1 MTLDELVKLAFQAQN
16 NAIAPYSQF
25 PVGAALLTKSG
36 RVFSGSNIES
46 SSYGLSMCA
55 ERVALFKALSDGETE
70 FTAIAIGTHSQG
82 LCPPCGACRQLLWE
96 YAPQIQVAIANQS
109 NSYQVFQ
116 LNDLFPEPFDRHF
129 LSSHA

>member
-36 RVFSGSNIES
+36 QVVPGANIES

-55 ERVALFKALSDGETE
+55 ERVALFKALSEGVTE
-70 FTAIAIGTHSQG
+70 FTAIAIATHSLG

-96 YAPQIQVAIANQS
+96 YAPQIQVAIANQH
-109 NSYQVFQ
+109 NSFQVFQ
-116 LNDLFPEPFDRHF
+116 LHDLFPKPFDRHF